1 MIIPVAVVVSGVV
14 LLFLLISLFKINP
27 FIAFILVCIYVGL
40 VMGLPVEKIV
50 SALQKGIGDTLGFL
64 VLILG
69 FGAMLGK
76 MIAQSGAAKKINQSL
91 VSLFGIKRIQVA
103 LILTGFIVGIPMF
116 YNVGFVILVPIV
128 FTIAEST
135 GLSLLYVAVPMLTA
149 LSVTHGYLPPH
160 PSPTAIAGMFHAD
173 IGKTMFYGTLVA
185 IPAIVV
191 AGPLLSR
198 HYGRFKAKPLEEFFS
213 KKNELTRRTPSAWV
227 SFISALMPVILIGLA
242 GIVSAAGVKEGIVY
256 EVIQGL
262 GNPVV
267 AMLVSVL
274 FAVFMLELRLGKKIT
289 DTMNDL
295 AHAVSGIAMILMI
308 LAGAGALKEVLVAT
322 GISDNLGKMMI
333 EADISP
339 LVLGWLIS
347 AVIRIATGSATI
359 AGLTA
364 AGIVLPV
371 IAGTGV
377 SAELMVLSIGAGS
390 LMLSHVNDTGFWL
403 FKEYFGLSVR
413 ETLLTWTLMETTVSI
428 IGLAGVLILDLFI

>member
-1 MIIPVAVVVSGVV
+1 
-14 LLFLLISLFKINP
+14 
-27 FIAFILVCIYVGL
+27 
-40 VMGLPVEKIV
+40 
-50 SALQKGIGDTLGFL
+50 
-64 VLILG
+64 
-69 FGAMLGK
+69 
-76 MIAQSGAAKKINQSL
+76 
-91 VSLFGIKRIQVA
+91 
-103 LILTGFIVGIPMF
+103 
-116 YNVGFVILVPIV
+116 
-128 FTIAEST
+128 
-135 GLSLLYVAVPMLTA
+135 
-149 LSVTHGYLPPH
+149 
-160 PSPTAIAGMFHAD
+160 
-173 IGKTMFYGTLVA
+173 
-185 IPAIVV
+185 
-191 AGPLLSR
+191 
-198 HYGRFKAKPLEEFFS
+198 
-213 KKNELTRRTPSAWV
+213 
-227 SFISALMPVILIGLA
+227 
-242 GIVSAAGVKEGIVY
+242 
-256 EVIQGL
+256 
-262 GNPVV
+262 
-267 AMLVSVL
+267 
-274 FAVFMLELRLGKKIT
+274 
-289 DTMNDL
+289 MNDL

-339 LVLGWLIS
+339 LILGWLIS